1 MDKLTISIVI
11 LALSN
16 FLAWF
21 QLNGQFLWKNSPF
34 WTNGIMMAIFG
45 LPIGYMFFH
54 ATKLSYEHFGY
65 VWNIRLIGFGLG
77 NLIFAVMTWGILGEI
92 PNWKTGICLVLAF
105 TIILI
110 QLVNK

>member
-1 MDKLTISIVI
+1 M
-11 LALSN
+11 
-16 FLAWF
+16 
-21 QLNGQFLWKNSPF
+21 NGQFKWDFMKSQWWIIL
-34 WTNGIMMAIFG
+34 AG
-45 LPIGYMFFH
+45 LPISYLFYYS
-54 ATKLSYEHFGY
+54 TRLSYEH
-65 VWNIRLIGFGLG
+65 FGLG